1 MANVIKYFKQ
11 KTTSDEFIQYDFG
24 VSDPKYVNVSGDGDL
39 QTFIDRI
46 NDTKIIKNE
55 INNETQFTIDENNNY
70 RYIINDS
77 AIIENMWPVLYEHTT
92 PTFCQKT
99 LETKDGSVTI
109 TFTEAL
115 PNNYTA
121 TVLLIPMNTNPS
133 ID

>member
-11 KTTSDEFIQYDFG
+11 KTASDSFTQYDFG
-24 VSDPKYVNVSGDGDL
+24 VSDPKYINVSGDGNL

-46 NDTKIIKNE
+46 NNTKIIKIDINE
-55 INNETQFTIDENNNY
+55 QTIFDDNNSCTIS
-70 RYIINDS
+70 DS

-121 TVLLIPMNTNPS
+121 TVLLIPMDTNPS